1 MNIGSSVRQGL
12 SIARRS
18 GSAVGILFLANLAI
32 AALAGYPIYR
42 GIQRF
47 TGLSLMGREMARGFS
62 VDWLTDFAFNSS
74 GSFDRYAT
82 VIVCLGFVSLALNSI
97 LAGGVLTRFKAPDLE
112 YSFGD
117 FFRDTGRY
125 AWRLLRLLVIGL
137 ICYWIVLELLNDKL
151 GHLVGHW
158 SGDWADDRAA
168 FCARLAV
175 SLLVVLGLGFV
186 NLVMDYARVRLVLE
200 EGTGAIQ
207 AFLASL
213 GFSLG
218 RLRSAI
224 GVYVVPS
231 FLGLALLG
239 LYRLLLPWGF
249 INATIAGGPHIRE
262 LLALASLFVIQQAV
276 MFGRYWFRVA
286 TWASEWS
293 YYSDARGRGNPEPR
307 IVSGEL

>member
-1 MNIGSSVRQGL
+1 MSIASSVRQGF

-18 GSAVGILFLANLAI
+18 GSAIWILFLANLAI

-47 TGLSLMGREMARGFS
+47 TGHSLMGRELARGFP
-62 VDWLTDFAFNSS
+62 VDWLTDFAVNSP
-74 GSFDRYAT
+74 GSFDRYAL
-82 VIVCLGFVSLALNSI
+82 VIVCMGFVSLALNSI
-97 LAGGVLTRFKAPDLE
+97 LAGGVLAHFKEPDLK
-112 YSFGD
+112 YSLAD
-117 FFRDTGRY
+117 FFRHAGRY

-137 ICYWIVLELLNDKL
+137 ICYWIVFKLLNEKL
-151 GHLVGHW
+151 GHWVGR
-158 SGDWADDRAA
+158 STGDWGDDRSV

-175 SLLVVLGLGFV
+175 SLLVVVSLGFV
-186 NLVMDYARVRLVLE
+186 NLVIDYARVRLVLE

-218 RLRSAI
+218 RLRRAL

-231 FLGLALLG
+231 CLGLALLG
-239 LYRLLLPWGF
+239 VYRLLFPWGF
-249 INATIAGGPHIRE
+249 LNANIAGGSHIHVP
-262 LLALASLFVIQQAV
+262 LALAGLFVVQQLV
-276 MFGRYWFRVA
+276 MFARYWFRVA

-293 YYSDARGRGNPEPR
+293 YYSSTRQGLGVRG
-307 IVSGEL
+307 

>member
-1 MNIGSSVRQGL
+1 MSVGSSVRQGL
-12 SIARRS
+12 SITRRT
-18 GSAVGILFLANLAI
+18 GSAVWILFFANLAT

-47 TGLSLMGREMARGFS
+47 TAHSLMGRELARGFS
-62 VDWLTDFAFNSS
+62 VDWLTDFAFNSP

-82 VIVCLGFVSLALNSI
+82 VIVCMGFVSLALNSI
-97 LAGGVLTRFKAPDLE
+97 LAGGVLTRFQAPGLE
-112 YSFGD
+112 YSLAD
-117 FFRDTGRY
+117 FFRATGRY

-137 ICYWIVLELLNDKL
+137 ICYWIVFKLLNQEL
-151 GHLVGHW
+151 GRLVDRW
-158 SGDWADDRAA
+158 TDNWADDRAV
-168 FCARLAV
+168 FWVHLAV
-175 SLLVVLGLGFV
+175 STLLVLGLGFV

-213 GFSLG
+213 GFSIG
-218 RLRSAI
+218 RLRGAI

-231 FLGLALLG
+231 LLGLALLG
-239 LYRLLLPWGF
+239 VYRLLFPWGF

-262 LLALASLFVIQQAV
+262 LLALASLFVVQQAI

-286 TWASEWS
+286 TWASEWTF
-293 YYSDARGRGNPEPR
+293 YSSTRQGLGT
-307 IVSGEL
+307 GG

>member
-1 MNIGSSVRQGL
+1 MSVGSSVRQGL

-18 GSAVGILFLANLAI
+18 GAAVGILFLANLTI
-32 AALAGYPIYR
+32 AALAGFPIYHGIR
-42 GIQRF
+42 GF
-47 TGLSLMGREMARGFS
+47 TGRSLMGQELARGFS
-62 VDWLTDFAFNSS
+62 VDWLTDFNFNNPR
-74 GSFDRYAT
+74 GFDRYAT

-97 LAGGVLTRFKAPDLE
+97 LAGGVLTRFKAPDLK
-112 YSFGD
+112 YSLGD
-117 FFRDTGRY
+117 FFRDSGRY

-137 ICYWIVLELLNDKL
+137 ICYWLVFKLLNEKL
-151 GHLVGHW
+151 GQLVDRW
-158 SGDWADDRAA
+158 TDNWADDRAV
-168 FCARLAV
+168 FGTRLAV

-218 RLRSAI
+218 RLKAVI
-224 GVYVVPS
+224 GVYIVPS
-231 FLGLALLG
+231 SLGLALLG
-239 LYRLLLPWGF
+239 AYRLLFPWGF
-249 INATIAGGPHIRE
+249 INATIGGAPHARV
-262 LLALASLFVIQQAV
+262 LLALAGLFLVQQLV

-293 YYSDARGRGNPEPR
+293 YYSSARRGA
-307 IVSGEL
+307 GG

>member
-1 MNIGSSVRQGL
+1 MSVGASVRQGL

-18 GSAVGILFLANLAI
+18 GSAIWILFLANLVI
-32 AALAGYPIYR
+32 AALAGFPIYR

-47 TGLSLMGREMARGFS
+47 TGYSLMGRELARGFP
-62 VDWLTDFAFNSS
+62 VDWLTDLAFNDP
-74 GSFDRYAT
+74 GGFDRYAT
-82 VIVCLGFVSLALNSI
+82 VIVGMGLVSLVLNSI
-97 LAGGVLTRFKAPDLE
+97 LAGGVLTRFKAPDVK
-112 YSFGD
+112 YSLGD

-125 AWRLLRLLVIGL
+125 AWRLVRLLIIGL
-137 ICYWIVLELLNDKL
+137 ICYWTIFKLLNEQL
-151 GHLVGHW
+151 GQWVDHRTLN
-158 SGDWADDRAA
+158 WADDRAV
-168 FCARLAV
+168 FGARFAV

-218 RLRSAI
+218 RLGRAI

-231 FLGLALLG
+231 FCGLALLG
-239 LYRLLLPWGF
+239 VYRLLFPWGF
-249 INATIAGGPHIRE
+249 LNGTIAEGSHIRVP
-262 LLALASLFVIQQAV
+262 LALAGLFVVQQVV
-276 MFGRYWFRVA
+276 MLGRYWFRVA

-293 YYSDARGRGNPEPR
+293 LYSSARTGGR
-307 IVSGEL
+307 S

>member
-1 MNIGSSVRQGL
+1 MSIGSSIRQGL
-12 SIARRS
+12 SITRRS
-18 GSAVGILFLANLAI
+18 GSAVWILFLANLAI

-47 TGLSLMGREMARGFS
+47 TAYSLMGRELARGFP
-62 VDWLTDFAFNSS
+62 VDWLTDFAVNSP

-82 VIVCLGFVSLALNSI
+82 VIVCMGFVSLALNSI
-97 LAGGVLTRFKAPDLE
+97 LAGGVLTRFKAPELK
-112 YSFGD
+112 YSLAD
-117 FFRDTGRY
+117 FFRHTGRY

-137 ICYWIVLELLNDKL
+137 ICYWIVFKLLNELL
-151 GHLVGHW
+151 GQWVSHW
-158 SGDWADDRAA
+158 TNNWADDRSV

-175 SLLVVLGLGFV
+175 SLLVVLGLGFI
-186 NLVMDYARVRLVLE
+186 NLVMDYARIRLVLE

-218 RLRSAI
+218 RLGRAI
-224 GVYVVPS
+224 GVYVVPAC
-231 FLGLALLG
+231 FGLVLLG
-239 LYRLLLPWGF
+239 VYRLLFPWEF
-249 INATIAGGPHIRE
+249 INTTIAGGSHTRE
-262 LLALASLFVIQQAV
+262 LLALAGLLVVQQLV

-293 YYSDARGRGNPEPR
+293 LYSCARTAAAVANPKE
-307 IVSGEL
+307 